1 MTEHVTKEERFAE
14 ILEAG
19 KHEQKPVFLKF
30 GATWCGP
37 CKAIAPK
44 FDALAKKHQAQGF
57 FVSIDVDDLPDVAS
71 TFKVSSIPR
80 FIVVKNLKVADSWM
94 GANAPIL
101 EQHVVKHCVRSN

>member
-1 MTEHVTKEERFAE
+1 MTEHVHKEERFAE

-30 GATWCGP
+30 GATWCAP

-44 FDALAKKHQAQGF
+44 FDALAKKHQSQAY
-57 FVSIDVDDLPDVAS
+57 FVSIDVDDLPEVAS

-94 GANAPIL
+94 GANAEIIA
-101 EQHVVKHCVRSN
+101 QHIAKHCVRHN